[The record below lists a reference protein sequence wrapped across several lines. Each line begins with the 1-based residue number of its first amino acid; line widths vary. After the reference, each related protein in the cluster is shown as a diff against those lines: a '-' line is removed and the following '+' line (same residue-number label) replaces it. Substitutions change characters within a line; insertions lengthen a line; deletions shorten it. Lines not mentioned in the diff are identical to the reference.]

1 MKNSLSGARNLETN
15 SDINLDCLDDRSIN
29 DEMENLT
36 LVPDGL
42 IRLREHTSDQATINN
57 SFNNRTILE
66 PDSTQTDNDSIPPRL
81 LPTNP
86 TSVLSTP
93 PSEIAKF
100 PQDSLHSFRFSSTT
114 STDLVALR
122 KRVMT
127 RSIDFMKHS
136 TQGGWKAPETLPG
149 NYSTT
154 NLLASMDRKRN
165 KARSMGY
172 TQPTQ
177 IYDTDCLSTS
187 SGGSSI
193 SIAATGT
200 QSAYKS
206 QRKPRRSSLPDIT
219 EDTHHTTSSTRTLS
233 SSSSII
239 STSTTDSSRT
249 SSTGATT
256 PAGTSVVSKLA
267 NNYNHNNNNS
277 NSNNYNSGDRDEGTN
292 GHGPHNENDDGLDHQ
307 QPSLALFPHPALH
320 NPTRFLPQNQAILTT
335 YDDWKVILSNNIAS
349 FVLVGGGGN
358 GIHGHRGFCS
368 SLVGKYVLDYVDES
382 FRPRLQAM
390 IKKRRQELVH
400 LEDSAGGMVLVCGNV
415 LPIVKDD
422 GTKSAASL
430 WLKEKRNDTGSSVY
444 IWIFEEVFETVT
456 HVSIDAKGLI
466 CYADSGIEGLL
477 NYAPESL
484 MGKSIDTIIPALS
497 MNQNDNNNTIKS
509 WHDINHYKYF
519 GCRTSLGAHLPIITK
534 LLDVSSNE
542 TSTTTQRPLSQ
553 QKPTYSSNCYTV
565 RITSIP
571 MIAGLVTIR
580 QDGIIEGCNDVFVK
594 YMFGYSQEELVTGHK
609 SIGELMPQF
618 PGVLQSL
625 RRDDLLQHGVIINN
639 IICRKLVAD
648 LEKSNTSS
656 AASTPTTLGGKRL
669 TQTPNG
675 QPLPVMI
682 AVHRDGTEFEIQLQ
696 LKLAE
701 ESDDGIC
708 ALWITFDRDS
718 TLSRVGHKIGGPA
731 LELKQHNGLGLPTA
745 KRDERCIDEEDEED
759 DDDNPPTSLLGSSI
773 SICDNDRQNDQSE
786 TNMNNTLEYTKEIQS
801 QQHPS
806 QQTEKTKPMI
816 IPLKT
821 GCSSSSNTAATT
833 TTHDSSGMGGS
844 LSVSRL
850 PCDTGS
856 PRVTSFS
863 RPTFSTYTQQQRHQD
878 DQSSPTSPYSPITFN
893 GNRPRAFS
901 TASVTMPE
909 YSAQTHSLCIDD
921 FEILDEIGQGA
932 YGLVKLAVQKN
943 DDSQKKVVIKYVI
956 KSRILVDCWTR
967 DRKLGMVPAEIH
979 ILHTLR
985 KIPHDNCGDMLDY
998 FEDDDYYYIVMELHG
1013 AGMDL
1018 FDYIE
1023 FKDTMHE
1030 SEIRSI
1036 FKQIAMAVRHL
1047 HTHKIVHR
1055 DIKDENVVLDHN
1067 GGIRLIDFGSA
1078 AYIRPGRRYE
1088 TFVGTLDYAA
1098 PEILRGQ
1105 TYEGP
1110 PQDVWALGILL
1121 YTLVYRENPFYD
1133 IDEIMARELRVPF
1146 IFADG
1151 LSVDLI
1157 KKMLDRDVSKRL
1169 TVHQVLEHPWL
1180 A

>member
-1 MKNSLSGARNLETN
+1 MKGVKSLKSA
-15 SDINLDCLDDRSIN
+15 SDMDLNCLDDSSSLK
-29 DEMENLT
+29 DEMENLS
-36 LVPDGL
+36 LAPDGL
-42 IRLREHTSDQATINN
+42 LRLREHTTTSDQATI
-57 SFNNRTILE
+57 SPTILRS
-66 PDSTQTDNDSIPPRL
+66 DSDNNTDATL
-81 LPTNP
+81 LREQAAGTLPLDRPISPTPSP
-86 TSVLSTP
+86 TSTLSTP
-93 PSEIAKF
+93 SFDIAKF
-100 PQDSLHSFRFSSTT
+100 PQDSLHSFRFSSAT

-127 RSIDFMKHS
+127 RSIDFIKHS

-149 NYSTT
+149 HYSTT

-177 IYDTDCLSTS
+177 AYDTDHIPTS
-187 SGGSSI
+187 ASGSSI
-193 SIAATGT
+193 SIPPAT
-200 QSAYKS
+200 KS
-206 QRKPRRSSLPDIT
+206 SSSIHQRRTRRSSLPDIN
-219 EDTHHTTSSTRTLS
+219 EDSHNNASTSTRTLS
-233 SSSSII
+233 SSSSV
-239 STSTTDSSRT
+239 STSTTDSSSRT
-249 SSTGATT
+249 SSTRATT
-256 PAGTSVVSKLA
+256 PAGNTSISKLTSS
-267 NNYNHNNNNS
+267 S
-277 NSNNYNSGDRDEGTN
+277 NDEGSN
-292 GHGPHNENDDGLDHQ
+292 GHGPFNEDDDELDHQ

-349 FVLVGGGGN
+349 FVLVGGGGGG
-358 GIHGHRGFCS
+358 GINGHRRFCS
-368 SLVGKYVLDYVDES
+368 SLVGKSVLDYVDES
-382 FRPRLQAM
+382 FRGRLQAM

-430 WLKEKRNDTGSSVY
+430 WLKEKRNDAGSSVY

-456 HVSIDAKGLI
+456 HVSIDSKGLI
-466 CYADSGIEGLL
+466 CYADNGIEGLL
-477 NYAPESL
+477 DYAPESL
-484 MGKSIDTIIPALS
+484 MGKSIDTLIPSLS
-497 MNQNDNNNTIKS
+497 MDQHANTSPS
-509 WHDINHYKYF
+509 WQDINRYKYF
-519 GCRTSLGAHLPIITK
+519 GCRTRLGAHLPIIIK
-534 LLDVSSNE
+534 LLDK
-542 TSTTTQRPLSQ
+542 STTERP
-553 QKPTYSSNCYTV
+553 PNCCSTI

-594 YMFGYSQEELVTGHK
+594 YMFGYSQEELVTGQK
-609 SIGELMPQF
+609 SIGDLMPQF

-648 LEKSNTSS
+648 LTTPSTTP
-656 AASTPTTLGGKRL
+656 AAPTPPQGGKRL

-675 QPLPVMI
+675 QPLPVLI

-718 TLSRVGHKIGGPA
+718 TLSRVGHKMGGPA

-745 KRDERCIDEEDEED
+745 KRDERIIDEEDEED
-759 DDDNPPTSLLGSSI
+759 DDDDDDDDNRPTSLASSVSDTDCQNDPSSI
-773 SICDNDRQNDQSE
+773 H
-786 TNMNNTLEYTKEIQS
+786 TNRTLEYTKETQPR
-801 QQHPS
+801 QYQHHTDK
-806 QQTEKTKPMI
+806 TEPMI

-821 GCSSSSNTAATT
+821 AGYSSSPS
-833 TTHDSSGMGGS
+833 THDSSGMGGS
-844 LSVSRL
+844 LSVSRP

-863 RPTFSTYTQQQRHQD
+863 RPTFSTYTQQE
-878 DQSSPTSPYSPITFN
+878 DQPSPTSPSTPYSPTAFG

-932 YGLVKLAVQKN
+932 YGLVKLAVQKK
-943 DDSQKKVVIKYVI
+943 DMSQKKVVIKYVI

-985 KIPHDNCGDMLDY
+985 KIPHDNCGDMMDY

-1047 HTHKIVHR
+1047 HSHKIVHR

-1105 TYEGP
+1105 TYDGP

-1121 YTLVYRENPFYD
+1121 ALCGSDQENAGP
-1133 IDEIMARELRVPF
+1133 RR
-1146 IFADG
+1146 
-1151 LSVDLI
+1151 
-1157 KKMLDRDVSKRL
+1157 R
-1169 TVHQVLEHPWL
+1169 
-1180 A
+1180 